1 MYCRH
6 CGSEIP
12 EGASFC
18 TNCGQAVSSPSEPK
32 PSVPE
37 PHSTGKRRFL
47 PVLIV
52 VAILLI
58 FAIIAGMEFEGALL
72 ILALAFCVYALV
84 IKPRILAR
92 HIKKRLVD
100 GTAIPNHIDYST
112 ISSMLKEEPYSD
124 KVVIKNEGLM
134 ETESGQR
141 PIRSVNL
148 RLKRAKIIF

>member
-18 TNCGQAVSSPSEPK
+18 ANCGQAVSSPPEPK
-32 PSVPE
+32 PFVPE

-58 FAIIAGMEFEGALL
+58 FAIIAGIEFEGALL
-72 ILALAFCVYALV
+72 ILAFAFCVYALV

-92 HIKKRLVD
+92 HIKKRLIE
-100 GTAIPNHIDYST
+100 GTAVPNHVNYGT
-112 ISSMLKEEPYSD
+112 I
-124 KVVIKNEGLM
+124 
-134 ETESGQR
+134 
-141 PIRSVNL
+141 
-148 RLKRAKIIF
+148 